1 MNMRSPP
8 PTPGF
13 GSRPELSDRDF
24 NRVAALAKKEYGIQ
38 IEPQK
43 KSMIQSRLTK
53 RMRKLNMTD
62 FSEYCTMIE
71 GHNRE
76 ERQNFISAITT
87 NVTHFYREVHH
98 FKQLQNDILP
108 PLAAKLKA
116 GGKLRIWSAGC
127 STGPEPY
134 SIAGSIMKA
143 VPEARPTS
151 VKIIAT
157 DLDREVLE
165 KAKSASYDAD
175 QCQFPAPEWENQ
187 VFERAVAGKP
197 RTVRKDVA
205 ALVEFKQVN
214 LNSDWPDLG
223 KFDVIFCRNVAIYF
237 DRTVQARLWT
247 RFCDLLVPE
256 GTLFIGHSERI
267 TGPAKDML
275 TPNGVTAYRKR
286 A

>member
-1 MNMRSPP
+1 MNMRPGPLSS
-8 PTPGF
+8 GF

-24 NRVAALAKKEYGIQ
+24 NRIATLAKKEYGIQ

-53 RMRKLNMTD
+53 RMRKLNMSD
-62 FSEYCTMIE
+62 FGEYCALIE

-108 PLAAKLKA
+108 PLADKLKR

-127 STGPEPY
+127 SSGPEPY
-134 SIAGSIMKA
+134 SIAGSVLKIIPDA
-143 VPEARPTS
+143 SPTS
-151 VKIIAT
+151 VTVIAT

-175 QCQFPAPEWENQ
+175 QCQFPAPEWESQ
-187 VFERAVAGKP
+187 VFDRAIAGKT
-197 RTVRKDVA
+197 RTVRKSVA

-214 LNSDWPDLG
+214 LNADWPDLG
-223 KFDVIFCRNVAIYF
+223 KFDIIFCRNVAIYF
-237 DRTVQARLWT
+237 DRTVQARLWS
-247 RFCDLLVPE
+247 RFCDLLPPD
-256 GTLFIGHSERI
+256 GALFIGHSERI
-267 TGPAKDML
+267 TGPAKDAL